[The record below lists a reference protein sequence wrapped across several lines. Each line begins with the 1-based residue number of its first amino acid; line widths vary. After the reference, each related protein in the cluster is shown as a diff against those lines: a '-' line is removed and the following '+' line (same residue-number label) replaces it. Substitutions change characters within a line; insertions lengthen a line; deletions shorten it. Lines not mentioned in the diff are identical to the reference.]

1 MTDHDR
7 KRDTSDDALETHHA
21 LDPDEAIETVGTV
34 EDVPADD
41 PLAGRSSHLG
51 GWAVLRR
58 GFAMSP
64 ALSSGIGLTILLSIL
79 GTAGGALV
87 PVVIQR
93 AIDGGL
99 SVDGDV
105 DVEAITLNVL
115 VVGVVLVLVAVVGYW
130 SKVRIFTAAE
140 TGLADLRVAAFRHV
154 HDLSM
159 LTQNTQRR
167 GGLVSRVT
175 SDIDQISQFISF
187 TGMLMIVSVGQMLV
201 ATIVMALLSWQLTL
215 VVLVSFLPLW
225 LSLKFFARAM
235 SAAYDRVRASVGE
248 MLAVIAEPVVGASVV
263 RSYGIEKRTQARI
276 DEAVGSNYRLN
287 VRAQAITSGTFGSAV
302 VVGGIANA
310 AVLAIGV
317 WLGIVAELSMGTVV
331 AFIFLVGMF
340 TGPAQMATQVI
351 ADAQN
356 AISSWRRVID
366 LLDTP
371 ADVVDPGDTGRRI
384 ADGSVDVRFDHV
396 HFAYPG
402 GPEVLSDVD
411 LTIAPHQRVAVV
423 GETGSGKTTFAKLL
437 TRLMDPVSGR
447 VLLGGVD
454 ITQVGFAELRRHVLM
469 VPQEGFLFD
478 ETLAANLRYGK
489 LDATEAEMRSVI
501 DDLGLEAWFATL
513 PDGLDTRVGQRGE
526 SLSAGERQLV
536 ALVRS
541 ALADPELLVL
551 DEATS
556 AVDPE
561 TEQRATRA
569 LDRLLEGRTSVTIA
583 HRLSTA
589 ENADRVL
596 VFDAG
601 RLVED
606 GSHAELV
613 TAGGVYSRL
622 HASWI
627 AHRS

>member
-201 ATIVMALLSWQLTL
+201 ATIVMALLS
-215 VVLVSFLPLW
+215 
-225 LSLKFFARAM
+225 
-235 SAAYDRVRASVGE
+235 
-248 MLAVIAEPVVGASVV
+248 
-263 RSYGIEKRTQARI
+263 
-276 DEAVGSNYRLN
+276 
-287 VRAQAITSGTFGSAV
+287 
-302 VVGGIANA
+302 
-310 AVLAIGV
+310 
-317 WLGIVAELSMGTVV
+317 
-331 AFIFLVGMF
+331 
-340 TGPAQMATQVI
+340 
-351 ADAQN
+351 
-356 AISSWRRVID
+356 
-366 LLDTP
+366 
-371 ADVVDPGDTGRRI
+371 
-384 ADGSVDVRFDHV
+384 
-396 HFAYPG
+396 
-402 GPEVLSDVD
+402 
-411 LTIAPHQRVAVV
+411 
-423 GETGSGKTTFAKLL
+423 
-437 TRLMDPVSGR
+437 
-447 VLLGGVD
+447 
-454 ITQVGFAELRRHVLM
+454 
-469 VPQEGFLFD
+469 
-478 ETLAANLRYGK
+478 
-489 LDATEAEMRSVI
+489 
-501 DDLGLEAWFATL
+501 
-513 PDGLDTRVGQRGE
+513 
-526 SLSAGERQLV
+526 
-536 ALVRS
+536 
-541 ALADPELLVL
+541 
-551 DEATS
+551 
-556 AVDPE
+556 
-561 TEQRATRA
+561 
-569 LDRLLEGRTSVTIA
+569 
-583 HRLSTA
+583 
-589 ENADRVL
+589 
-596 VFDAG
+596 
-601 RLVED
+601 
-606 GSHAELV
+606 
-613 TAGGVYSRL
+613 
-622 HASWI
+622 
-627 AHRS
+627 